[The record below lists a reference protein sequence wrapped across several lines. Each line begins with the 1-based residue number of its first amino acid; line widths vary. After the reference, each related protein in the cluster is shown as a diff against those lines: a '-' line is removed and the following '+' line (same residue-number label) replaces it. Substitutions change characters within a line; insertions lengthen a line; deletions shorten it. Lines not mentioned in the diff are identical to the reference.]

1 MVSTRAQDWRE
12 MLLTISTGLNKVGN
26 FIRFSSVPA
35 SMVKI
40 KEGWI
45 EGQGGWRGFV
55 SRCNFKLAD
64 WPRVWMDLSMHRGGV
79 GKRGKST
86 REKNPRWL
94 LPRFVPRVCTRQ
106 RLDWPPKDFFPGLA
120 RGACGH
126 SRNSSTPRRMR
137 LPLKASRKFPSSPN
151 PRFVQ

>member
-1 MVSTRAQDWRE
+1 MRVTACIPFFRKRKKKETWNIPFVRIEKVVSTRAQDWRE

-64 WPRVWMDLSMHRGGV
+64 WPRV
-79 GKRGKST
+79 
-86 REKNPRWL
+86 
-94 LPRFVPRVCTRQ
+94 
-106 RLDWPPKDFFPGLA
+106 
-120 RGACGH
+120 
-126 SRNSSTPRRMR
+126 
-137 LPLKASRKFPSSPN
+137 
-151 PRFVQ
+151 

>member
-1 MVSTRAQDWRE
+1 MEYPLCAESKRWVPTRAQDWRE
-12 MLLTISTGLNKVGN
+12 MLLTISTGRNKVRN

-64 WPRVWMDLSMHRGGV
+64 WPRV
-79 GKRGKST
+79 
-86 REKNPRWL
+86 
-94 LPRFVPRVCTRQ
+94 
-106 RLDWPPKDFFPGLA
+106 
-120 RGACGH
+120 
-126 SRNSSTPRRMR
+126 
-137 LPLKASRKFPSSPN
+137 
-151 PRFVQ
+151 